1 MPLQIMTE
9 KIGLARQKTNF
20 ARFAVIAGV
29 LKNLWQQASICAG
42 S

>member
-29 LKNLWQQASICAG
+29 LKNLWQQASICTG